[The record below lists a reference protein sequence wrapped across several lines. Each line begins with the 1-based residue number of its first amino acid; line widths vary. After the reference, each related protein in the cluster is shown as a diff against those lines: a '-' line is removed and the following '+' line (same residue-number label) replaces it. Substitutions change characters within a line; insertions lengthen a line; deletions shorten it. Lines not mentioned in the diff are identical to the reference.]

1 VLRIFIAL
9 QNPSPC
15 PDFEPAIFGSSGQHI
30 NLYTSKETT
39 TSDHSSINF
48 YNTSST
54 TEAYV
59 LNSYVISNNVTSVIA
74 NNRKTTI
81 YFIRYL
87 FVNNRILR
95 QKELIRIA
103 TFNNARCWSV
113 WCDDGVNVIVF
124 HCDASR
130 TDLSA
135 EIRYGDNY
143 NCYRLVHFRVPLFY
157 MCVPDIV
164 SFHLLTHEIFMGV

>member
-9 QNPSPC
+9 QNPSHC
-15 PDFEPAIFGSSGQHI
+15 PGFEPAIFGSSGQHT
-30 NLYTSKETT
+30 NHFTSKETT
-39 TSDHSSINF
+39 ISDHSSINF

-74 NNRKTTI
+74 DNRKTTI

-87 FVNNRILR
+87 FVNNRILQ
-95 QKELIRIA
+95 QKELISVA
-103 TFNNARCWSV
+103 TFNNAPCCSV
-113 WCDDGVNVIVF
+113 WCDDGVNVTVF
-124 HCDASR
+124 HCDVSR

-135 EIRYGDNY
+135 WIRYGDNY
-143 NCYRLVHFRVPLFY
+143 NCYRLVHFRVPLFC

-164 SFHLLTHEIFMGV
+164 SFHLLTHETFMVV